1 MLGAFPAM
9 NPKNGGKLE
18 LKLHQATSEGAEYE
32 AELQTPAGVFRAT
45 ASVAAAGGAVSFGAW
60 HVGRSDNLDNP
71 PQWLVDGARA
81 ALKAACRASQAE
93 GRWPRRIARWRPEP
107 SD

>member
-18 LKLHQATSEGAEYE
+18 LKLHQATSAGAEYE
-32 AELQTPAGVFRAT
+32 AEIQTPAGSFRAT
-45 ASVAAAGGAVSFGAW
+45 ASVVAAGGAVSFGTWQA
-60 HVGRSDNLDNP
+60 GSSNSTDNP
-71 PQWLVDGARA
+71 PQWLVEGARA
-81 ALKAACRASQAE
+81 ALKAACRASLAE

-107 SD
+107 ND